1 MSTPETMA
9 AAAAPLLRIAAA
21 ITPADLDRPTPCT
34 DYDVAALV
42 NHLLYWAPGLAAAGR
57 REQAPPPP
65 ESLPLDAE
73 FAETLRPRVDEIV
86 AAWSEPRAWQGTAE
100 FAGAV
105 LPAPMLGGMVV
116 GELVVHGWDLARAL
130 GLDAGWDDALLGF
143 LFEQVSA
150 TAEQG
155 REMGAYGP
163 AVPIPDSAPTLDRV
177 LATTGR
183 APHWRPST
191 V

>member
-1 MSTPETMA
+1 MA

-21 ITPADLDRPTPCT
+21 ITPADLDRRTPCA

-57 REQAPPPP
+57 REQAPPMA
-65 ESLPLDAE
+65 ESLPRDA
-73 FAETLRPRVDEIV
+73 ALTETLRTRVDEIV
-86 AAWSEPRAWQGTAE
+86 AAWSEPRAWHGTAE

-116 GELVVHGWDLARAL
+116 GELVVHGWDLGRAL
-130 GLDAGWDDALLGF
+130 GIDACWDDELLSF
-143 LFEQVSA
+143 LLEQVSA

-163 AVPIPDSAPTLDRV
+163 AVPIPDCAPTLDRI

-183 APHWRPST
+183 VPHWHPSK

>member
-9 AAAAPLLRIAAA
+9 SAAAPLRRIAAA
-21 ITPADLDRPTPCT
+21 ITPADLDRPTPCAEF
-34 DYDVAALV
+34 DVAALV
-42 NHLLYWAPGLAAAGR
+42 SHLLYWAPGLAAAGR
-57 REQAPPPP
+57 KQAPPEP
-65 ESLPLDAE
+65 ETRPLPHD
-73 FAETLRPRVDEIV
+73 FADTLRARVDDIV
-86 AAWSEPRAWQGTAE
+86 AAWSEPQAWRGSAE

-105 LPAPMLGGMVV
+105 LPAPLLGGMVV
-116 GELVVHGWDLARAL
+116 GELVVHGWDLGRAL
-130 GLDAGWDDALLGF
+130 GIDVGWDDALLDF

-163 AVPIPDSAPTLDRV
+163 AVPVADSAPTLDRI
-177 LATTGR
+177 LAATGR
-183 APHWRPST
+183 LPHWHPVT